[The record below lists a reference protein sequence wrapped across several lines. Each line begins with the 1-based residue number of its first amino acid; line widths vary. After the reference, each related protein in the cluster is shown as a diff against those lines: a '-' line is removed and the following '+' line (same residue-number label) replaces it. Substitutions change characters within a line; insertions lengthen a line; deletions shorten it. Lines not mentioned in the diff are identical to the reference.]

1 MEQLLLKAELR
12 EEKGKEKS
20 KKIRFSGNVPG
31 IVYGRGMDNVMV
43 RIPEIEVS
51 KALKTH
57 AGANVVINLNIDGY
71 KDKEVTVMISEI
83 QRDVFQKKILHVDFH
98 KISLDEKVEVS
109 VPVKLIGDA
118 IGVKE
123 GGVLDH
129 VMWEVEIEAL
139 PMQIPK
145 EVELDISA
153 LAIGD
158 SLHIKDIKFPEG
170 VVSKADPEDS
180 VVIIHAPKAE
190 EVAEAAPA
198 VEGEAGAEG
207 APAAA
212 ATTTAPAAEV
222 KTAAQPEVIKK
233 GKKEEEE

>member
-20 KKIRFSGNVPG
+20 KKIRFFGNIPG

-43 RIPEIEVS
+43 KIPEIEVS

-57 AGANVVINLNIDGY
+57 AGANIVINLNIDGY

-118 IGVKE
+118 IGIKE

-145 EVELDISA
+145 ELELDISA
-153 LAIGD
+153 MAIGD
-158 SLHIKDIKFPEG
+158 SLQVKDIKFPEG
-170 VVSKADPEDS
+170 VTPKADLDEA
-180 VVIIHAPKAE
+180 VVIIHHPKAE
-190 EVAEAAPA
+190 EVAAVAAP

-207 APAAA
+207 APAAVA
-212 ATTTAPAAEV
+212 AAPAAEV
-222 KTAAQPEVIKK
+222 KTSVQPEIIKK

>member
-20 KKIRFSGNVPG
+20 KKLRFKDEIPC
-31 IVYGRGMDNVMV
+31 IVYGKGIDNITAKVL
-43 RIPEIEVS
+43 EKELQ

-57 AGANVVINLNIDGY
+57 AGANVIINLDIEGY
-71 KDKEVTVMISEI
+71 KEKELTVMISEI
-83 QRDVFQKKILHVDFH
+83 QRDVFQKKILHIDFH
-98 KISLDEKVEVS
+98 KISLDETVEVAI
-109 VPVKLIGDA
+109 PVKLIGESL
-118 IGVKE
+118 GVKE

-129 VMWEVEIEAL
+129 VLWEVDIEAL

-158 SLHIKDIKFPEG
+158 SLHVRDIKFPEG
-170 VVSKADPEDS
+170 VMPKAGADEV

-190 EVAEAAPA
+190 EVAAPVAAEGEEGAAAPPA
-198 VEGEAGAEG
+198 VPAAGAE
-207 APAAA
+207 A
-212 ATTTAPAAEV
+212 
-222 KTAAQPEVIKK
+222 KTAAEPEVIKK